1 MNPLRRQ
8 RSNLR
13 LMNFIRLFFLLLLA
27 PLGVRAGGDEVVV
40 IYNSQVPASRAVAE
54 HYAAARQVPANQ
66 LFGFALT
73 TNEVITRAD
82 FTDFLQRPLAVKLA
96 ATGLWQFGPVEF
108 PASGGLP
115 AHTDE
120 RVVASKIRY
129 AVLCYGVPL
138 KIAPSDSLETYMDK
152 FIEKFADEST
162 RAKLRHNEAAVDS
175 ELAWLPLVKLKVPL
189 TGPLMNPF
197 YLCTNRA
204 ALNCTNGILLV
215 ARLDGPTPEIASGLV
230 DKALAAESNGLWGRA
245 YFDTRNLPTNDVY
258 YLGDLWLLAGAEV
271 CREVGF
277 DTAVDTN
284 ADTLPEAYPLSQV
297 AIYAGWYD
305 GDVSGPF
312 KRPTVEFMP
321 GAFAYHQHSF
331 SGETLR
337 STTQRWC
344 GPLLAKGATCTMGCV
359 YEPYLQFMPNT
370 GFFLQAFCSGYTFG
384 EAAWAA
390 QVALSWQTTVIGDP
404 LYQPF
409 KKTPPEL
416 HAQLARAKSPL
427 IEWSFERL
435 VNLDLAHGLRAP
447 QLENFLENLPVT
459 ARSAV
464 LTEKLADIYD
474 GLGKPSSAIATWQN
488 ALKLNPTPQQ
498 RIRIRLTLA
507 DKLLAED
514 RPAEAAADCR
524 LLLAEAPD
532 YPGKVAV
539 EEKLKSLELKIA
551 TESKP

>member
-1 MNPLRRQ
+1 
-8 RSNLR
+8 
-13 LMNFIRLFFLLLLA
+13 
-27 PLGVRAGGDEVVV
+27 
-40 IYNSQVPASRAVAE
+40 
-54 HYAAARQVPANQ
+54 
-66 LFGFALT
+66 
-73 TNEVITRAD
+73 
-82 FTDFLQRPLAVKLA
+82 
-96 ATGLWQFGPVEF
+96 
-108 PASGGLP
+108 
-115 AHTDE
+115 
-120 RVVASKIRY
+120 
-129 AVLCYGVPL
+129 
-138 KIAPSDSLETYMDK
+138 
-152 FIEKFADEST
+152 
-162 RAKLRHNEAAVDS
+162 
-175 ELAWLPLVKLKVPL
+175 
-189 TGPLMNPF
+189 
-197 YLCTNRA
+197 
-204 ALNCTNGILLV
+204 
-215 ARLDGPTPEIASGLV
+215 
-230 DKALAAESNGLWGRA
+230 
-245 YFDTRNLPTNDVY
+245 
-258 YLGDLWLLAGAEV
+258 
-271 CREVGF
+271 
-277 DTAVDTN
+277 
-284 ADTLPEAYPLSQV
+284 
-297 AIYAGWYD
+297 
-305 GDVSGPF
+305 
-312 KRPTVEFMP
+312 
-321 GAFAYHQHSF
+321 
-331 SGETLR
+331 
-337 STTQRWC
+337 
-344 GPLLAKGATCTMGCV
+344 MGCV